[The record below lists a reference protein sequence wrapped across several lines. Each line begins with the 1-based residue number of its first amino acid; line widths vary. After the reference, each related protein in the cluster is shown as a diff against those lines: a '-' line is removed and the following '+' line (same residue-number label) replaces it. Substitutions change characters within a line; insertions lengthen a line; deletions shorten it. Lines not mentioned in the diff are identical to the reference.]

1 MEIFA
6 SKTMANLKQKKK
18 KKKFNKFLKIFLYF
32 YAVRFIQK
40 H

>member
-18 KKKFNKFLKIFLYF
+18 KIQQILKVFLYF

>member
-6 SKTMANLKQKKK
+6 SKTMANLKQK

>member
-18 KKKFNKFLKIFLYF
+18 KKFYKFLKIFLYF
-32 YAVRFIQK
+32 YAVTFIQK